1 MKLLLIHSDYIE
13 YEVTKKAGKFAEE
26 IGDEA
31 REGGLKDA
39 LAAFIAVESA
49 DETDTAGAIQTG
61 AKEIRAVAKTVNTN
75 RVMLYPYAHL
85 SDDLS
90 KPAAA
95 VEVMKGLENELSEL
109 EVKRSPFGWYKAFR
123 LSCKGH
129 PLSELSRH
137 VLPDG
142 SRVTAAKNGAQTSQ
156 TGPPAAQGTQ
166 KEHETGAATVSK
178 ALKAE
183 EGLRSTWYVLTPE
196 GDLVEADRFDYK
208 AHPGLKRFY
217 EHEVKGSR
225 KVTQQPPH
233 IQTMQELEL
242 VDYEPGSD
250 PGNFRWYPKGQM
262 MKRLMEQ
269 HVSEIC
275 RRQGAMQVET
285 PIMYDYQH
293 PALSKYLQRFP
304 ARQYVVKS
312 EDKDFFLRFAACF
325 GQYLIAHDATISYR
339 QLPLRLYE
347 LTHYSFRR
355 EQRGELA
362 GLRRLRTFTMPDMH
376 TLVADLQQAKTE
388 FHEHFERSMD
398 WMRDLE
404 FEYEA
409 GVRFVRSFFDDHREF
424 AVGLAKTL
432 GKPVL
437 IEMWEERF
445 FYFTMKF
452 EFNVNDASGKAA
464 ALSTVQI
471 DVENAER
478 FDIQY
483 TDNEGQRQH
492 PYILHT
498 SVSGSIDRCLYAMLE
513 NQLAKDKKT
522 KPALP
527 FWLSPTQVRVL
538 PVSDDHTDLCLD
550 LVEKMRT
557 RAQGQGAQLR
567 VDVDDRQE
575 GIGRKIRDAEREWI
589 PVILVVGDR
598 EKESRRY
605 TPRLRTETLTAAVGD
620 AEDGVG
626 EGPLADALA
635 GLLQGYPQAPLP
647 LPERLTMRPQ
657 FR

>member
-1 MKLLLIHSDYIE
+1 MRLLLIHSDFIE
-13 YEVTKKAGKFAEE
+13 YEVTKKAGKFAEDISE
-26 IGDEA
+26 D
-31 REGGLKDA
+31 RRKGGLEDA
-39 LAAFIAVESA
+39 LAAFIAVESGDEA
-49 DETDTAGAIQTG
+49 DPAG
-61 AKEIRAVAKTVNTN
+61 AVAKGAEEIRKVAQMVKTS

-85 SDDLS
+85 SEDLG
-90 KPAAA
+90 KPAVA
-95 VEVMKGLENELSEL
+95 VKVLEDLETELSEF
-109 EVKRSPFGWYKAFR
+109 ETKRSPFGWYKAFK

-142 SRVTAAKNGAQTSQ
+142 AGASTSTSTPTTSTAA
-156 TGPPAAQGTQ
+156 PTQ
-166 KEHETGAATVSK
+166 QAKKETGAATVSQ

-183 EGLRSTWYVLTPE
+183 EGLKSTWYVLTPE
-196 GDLVEADRFDYK
+196 GELVEAEEFNFK
-208 AHPGLKRFY
+208 QHPGLRRFY
-217 EHEVKGSR
+217 EHEAKGSR
-225 KVTQQPPH
+225 KVTQEPPH
-233 IQTMQELEL
+233 IKTMQDLEL
-242 VDYEPGSD
+242 VDYESGSD

-262 MKRLMEQ
+262 IKRLMEQ
-269 HVSEIC
+269 HVSDIC
-275 RRQGAMQVET
+275 RQQGAMQVET

-362 GLRRLRTFTMPDMH
+362 GLRRLRSFTMPDMH
-376 TLVADLQQAKTE
+376 TLVADLDQGKQE
-388 FHEHFERSMD
+388 FLRQFEHSMR
-398 WMRDLE
+398 WMKDLE

-409 GVRFVRSFFDDHREF
+409 GVRFVRDFFEANRDF
-424 AVGLAKTL
+424 AVTLAKTL
-432 GKPVL
+432 GRPIL

-478 FDIQY
+478 FEIEY
-483 TDNEGQRQH
+483 TDKDGKRKH
-492 PYILHT
+492 PYILHA

-513 NQLAKDKKT
+513 SQLADKQK
-522 KPALP
+522 KPSLP
-527 FWLSPTQVRVL
+527 FWLSPTQIRVL
-538 PVSDDHTDLCLD
+538 PVTDDHQEACLQ
-550 LVEKMRT
+550 LAQSMRT
-557 RAQGQGAQLR
+557 RAEGQGVQLR
-567 VDVDDRQE
+567 IDIDDRAE
-575 GIGRKIRDAEREWI
+575 GIGRKIRDAEKDWVG
-589 PVILVVGDR
+589 VILVVGDK
-598 EKESRRY
+598 EKESRRFQ
-605 TPRLRTETLTAAVGD
+605 PRLRTKALQDAVGD
-620 AEDGVG
+620 TQEGIEEDRLV
-626 EGPLADALA
+626 DALV
-635 GLLQGYPQAPLP
+635 GLVKGYPMAPLP
-647 LPERLTMRPQ
+647 LPERLTLRPQ

>member
-1 MKLLLIHSDYIE
+1 MKLLLIHSDFIE

-26 IGDEA
+26 IPE
-31 REGGLKDA
+31 ELKKGGLEEA
-39 LAAFIAVESA
+39 LAAFIAVEKG
-49 DETDTAGAIQTG
+49 DEDDPSGAVAQG
-61 AKEIRAVAKTVNTN
+61 AKEIRAVTKSVKTD

-85 SDDLS
+85 SDDLA
-90 KPAAA
+90 KPDVA
-95 VEVMKGLENELSEL
+95 VQVMKDLETELSEM
-109 EVKRSPFGWYKAFR
+109 EVKRSPFGWYKSFR

-142 SRVTAAKNGAQTSQ
+142 SRPEKPVVRQAPTAGAK
-156 TGPPAAQGTQ
+156 
-166 KEHETGAATVSK
+166 KEDAATESK

-183 EGLRSTWYVLTPE
+183 EGLTSTWYVLTPE
-196 GDLVEADRFDYK
+196 GELVEADGFDFK
-208 AHPGLKRFY
+208 GHDGLKAFY
-217 EHEVKGSR
+217 QHEAKGSR
-225 KVTQQPPH
+225 KVTKEPPH
-233 IQTMQELEL
+233 IKTMQDLEL
-242 VDYEPGSD
+242 VDYESGSD

-262 MKRLMEQ
+262 MKRLMEE
-269 HVSEIC
+269 HVSTMC
-275 RRQGAMQVET
+275 REQGAMQVET

-293 PALSKYLQRFP
+293 PALAKYLQRFP
-304 ARQYVVKS
+304 ARQYVVRS

-325 GQYLIAHDATISYR
+325 GQYLIAHDATISYK

-362 GLRRLRTFTMPDMH
+362 GLRRLRSFTMPDMH
-376 TLVADLQQAKTE
+376 TLVADMEQAKTE
-388 FHEHFERSMD
+388 FHEHFKRSMQ
-398 WMRDLE
+398 WMKDLE

-409 GVRFVRSFFDDHREF
+409 GVRFVRAFFDENREF
-424 AVGLAKTL
+424 AVNLAKTL

-437 IEMWEERF
+437 IEMWEDRF

-483 TDNEGQRQH
+483 TDNEGKRQY

-498 SVSGSIDRCLYAMLE
+498 SISGSIDRCLYAMLE
-513 NQLAKDKKT
+513 REKSTGKAT

-527 FWLSPTQVRVL
+527 FWLSPTQVRLL
-538 PVSDDHTDLCLD
+538 PVSDAHADAANKLA
-550 LVEKMRT
+550 EQMRT
-557 RAQGQGAQLR
+557 RAEEQGTQLR
-567 VDVDDRQE
+567 VDVDDRTE
-575 GIGRKIRDAEREWI
+575 GIGRKIRDAEREWV
-589 PVILVVGDR
+589 PVVLVVGDR
-598 EKESRRY
+598 ELESNRY
-605 TPRLRTETLTAAVGD
+605 QPRMRTKQITEAVG
-620 AEDGVG
+620 ASEEGV
-626 EGPLADALA
+626 EVTALTNA
-635 GLLQGYPQAPLP
+635 LVTLSKGFPTAPLP
-647 LPERLTMRPQ
+647 LPPRLSMRPQ

>member
-1 MKLLLIHSDYIE
+1 MKLLLIHSDHIE

-26 IGDEA
+26 IPEELKA
-31 REGGLKDA
+31 GGLEEA
-39 LAAFIAVESA
+39 LTAFIAVESI
-49 DETDTAGAIQTG
+49 DEGDPAG
-61 AKEIRAVAKTVNTN
+61 AVAKGAEEIRKVATSVKTQ

-85 SDDLS
+85 SEDLA
-90 KPAAA
+90 KPDIA
-95 VEVMKGLENELSEL
+95 VTVLKDLEAELSEL

-137 VLPDG
+137 IVPEVNG
-142 SRVTAAKNGAQTSQ
+142 TVTTTKTPAGGAK
-156 TGPPAAQGTQ
+156 
-166 KEHETGAATVSK
+166 KEAGAATVSE

-183 EGLRSTWYVLTPE
+183 EKLRSTWYVLTPE
-196 GDLVEADRFDYK
+196 GDLVEAEKFDFK
-208 AHPGLKRFY
+208 GHKGLKAFY
-217 EHEVKGSR
+217 EHEAKGSR
-225 KVTQQPPH
+225 KVTTQPPH
-233 IQTMQELEL
+233 IKTMQDLEL

-262 MKRLMEQ
+262 VKRLMEQ

-293 PALSKYLQRFP
+293 PALAKYLQRFP

-362 GLRRLRTFTMPDMH
+362 GLRRLRSFTMPDMH
-376 TLVADLQQAKTE
+376 TLVADLDQAKNE
-388 FHEHFERSMD
+388 FRAHFERSME

-404 FEYEA
+404 FDYEA
-409 GVRFVRSFFDDHREF
+409 GVRFVRAFFDENRDF
-424 AVGLAKTL
+424 ATGLAKTL
-432 GKPVL
+432 GRPLL
-437 IEMWEERF
+437 IEMWEDRF
-445 FYFTMKF
+445 FYFIMKF

-483 TDNEGQRQH
+483 TDKDGGRRN

-513 NQLAKDKKT
+513 SRLADKT
-522 KPALP
+522 AKPALP

-538 PVSDDHTDLCLD
+538 PVSDDHLEACQG
-550 LVEKMRT
+550 LVERMRA
-557 RAQGQGAQLR
+557 RAEGQGAHLR
-567 VDVDDRQE
+567 IDIDDRTE
-575 GIGRKIRDAEREWI
+575 GIGRKIRDAEKEWVS
-589 PVILVVGDR
+589 VILVVGDK
-598 EKESRRY
+598 EKDSGRY
-605 TPRLRTETLTAAVGD
+605 QPRLRTATITQAVGGTENGVDEETLTDSLVGL
-620 AEDGVG
+620 VK
-626 EGPLADALA
+626 
-635 GLLQGYPQAPLP
+635 GYPTAPLP
-647 LPERLTMRPQ
+647 LPERLSMRPQ